1 MNIALGIF
9 LLAALA
15 GFGLITAGVFVLLG
29 LGYSLITG
37 GLCFFAAA
45 IFVRRGL
52 TDG

>member
-15 GFGLITAGVFVLLG
+15 GLALITAGVFVLWG
-29 LGYSLITG
+29 LGYSLIIG
-37 GLCFFAAA
+37 GLSCLAAA
-45 IFVRRGL
+45 LFVRRGM